1 MFRDRPKRDLSN
13 APGMTL
19 AGMHRKTPKGG
30 FSALCDATPR
40 ASSSLFGQSLYRQL
54 GELPYGVGCAAGDQ
68 EEATVE
74 QDNSPEALAARER
87 QAAMV
92 EELRKAE
99 LVRDRL
105 ESLQQLVGSYPEGH
119 DTRVLLEEL
128 HLERALGAVEENI
141 GAIREALL
149 YPRGT

>member
-1 MFRDRPKRDLSN
+1 MQ
-13 APGMTL
+13 
-19 AGMHRKTPKGG
+19 RKTPKGG
-30 FSALCDATPR
+30 SSALCDATPR
-40 ASSSLFGQSLYRQL
+40 ASSRLFGLSLYRQL

-141 GAIREALL
+141 GAIRETLF